1 MALGVDLRAIG
12 AARAAIERSRPTDL
26 MWRVAGTAL
35 LLFAMPASTSAQDIT
50 RSCFPGFCVE
60 AVPAFTV
67 MGRNPTRG
75 MYILK
80 VSRTQSTVYLRA
92 GKEPEFPHCSSTC
105 RVEEGEGEKRA
116 IHTMTGQPLA
126 RLIGPL
132 TPCGGGEAFYV
143 NVFVYNPE
151 ANPDWFSIVRECE

>member
-1 MALGVDLRAIG
+1 MSIRQQRRYWLMSAAALVGLHYC
-12 AARAAIERSRPTDL
+12 SP
-26 MWRVAGTAL
+26 
-35 LLFAMPASTSAQDIT
+35 PAEAQDIT

-67 MGRNPTRG
+67 VGRNPARA

-92 GKEPEFPHCSSTC
+92 GKEPDFPHCSTTC
-105 RVEEGEGEKRA
+105 RVEEAEGEKRA

-126 RLIGPL
+126 RLIGPI

-151 ANPDWFSIVRECE
+151 ANPGWFSIVRECD